1 MPRFL
6 PVLACALII
15 ASAGCSQKPDP
26 VLAAFGNNQ
35 FTTNRIVF
43 YTSGRCEH
51 YGSVKD
57 GSLAKHPARTGTF
70 LGSSSNYVVTFS
82 QGGLRGPSSPQAPKV
97 SRIDSLANL
106 FWPSNRPVY
115 KVFRIIKHDD
125 VEYLFEEGSLAI
137 KKYEESKDPRELR
150 HAWRREGG

>member
-1 MPRFL
+1 MPRLL
-6 PVLACALII
+6 PVLAFILFIT
-15 ASAGCSQKPDP
+15 SAGCNQKPDP
-26 VLAAFGNNQ
+26 VLTAFWNAE

-43 YTSGRCEH
+43 YGTGRCEH
-51 YGSVKD
+51 YGSAKD
-57 GSLAKHPARTGTF
+57 GSLAKRPVRTGTF

-82 QGGLRGPSSPQAPKV
+82 QGNLRGPSYPPAPKV
-97 SRIDSLANL
+97 SRMDKLANL
-106 FWPSNRPVY
+106 FRPTKPVHKVY
-115 KVFRIIKHDD
+115 RIIKNDG